1 MIYFH
6 DLLQND
12 GFRSFVQKRIASHP
26 GNEGYAFPSSF
37 PPLYRYRSL
46 SEYAINDIV
55 QDQFTLTSIGEFND
69 LFDGAFHMAYTQ
81 EECKRQAAD
90 EWNERKK
97 ISLPALARS
106 LSIMPPEWPPSR
118 PSIRTR

>member
-1 MIYFH
+1 MSYFH

-26 GNEGYAFPSSF
+26 GNEGYAFPSPF

-69 LFDGAFHMAYTQ
+69 LFDGAFHTTLNLKDIQICQNM
-81 EECKRQAAD
+81 
-90 EWNERKK
+90 
-97 ISLPALARS
+97 L
-106 LSIMPPEWPPSR
+106 
-118 PSIRTR
+118 

>member
-37 PPLYRYRSL
+37 PLCIATDL
-46 SEYAINDIV
+46 SRN
-55 QDQFTLTSIGEFND
+55 
-69 LFDGAFHMAYTQ
+69 
-81 EECKRQAAD
+81 
-90 EWNERKK
+90 
-97 ISLPALARS
+97 
-106 LSIMPPEWPPSR
+106 MP
-118 PSIRTR
+118 